1 MTTQLYIYGC
11 STCGVNSVYVQRL
24 KTHCLHAD
32 INLEIK
38 NTKYDQVALEQH
50 AAYLN
55 ISGINTDSYPPIV
68 VANGV
73 VSLLSEY
80 QA

>member
-1 MTTQLYIYGC
+1 
-11 STCGVNSVYVQRL
+11 
-24 KTHCLHAD
+24 LHAGID
-32 INLEIK
+32 LEIK

-55 ISGINTDSYPPIV
+55 SIGVSTDSYPPIV
-68 VANGV
+68 VGDWA